1 MKKSGL
7 PKSEV
12 ITSEVLPQPE
22 KSRREYY
29 RIAGPRISNWES
41 STFAHTHSHTHTHTR
56 WCGTHNVLCCLLFT
70 CLPLASPVWEML
82 FTQLYLE
89 LEKCKSKPTTPA
101 SSAGY
106 HPAGAYFSVILNGR
120 FEPLALEQQNRI
132 PPLFYKKTTSF

>member
-1 MKKSGL
+1 
-7 PKSEV
+7 
-12 ITSEVLPQPE
+12 
-22 KSRREYY
+22 
-29 RIAGPRISNWES
+29 
-41 STFAHTHSHTHTHTR
+41 
-56 WCGTHNVLCCLLFT
+56 
-70 CLPLASPVWEML
+70 ML

-132 PPLFYKKTTSF
+132 PPLFYKKNYLILKLLCLDYYIKIVHISLF